1 VRVEIALEVLGI
13 AAVVVAVSGLA
24 EKVRFSAPLLLLLV
38 GVGGSYIPFIDE
50 PVLSSEVV
58 LLGFL
63 PPLLY
68 SAAIR
73 TSIIDFRHNLRP
85 IAYLSILLVLITALG
100 VGLVTW
106 WLLPVSFPVALALG
120 AVVAPPDAVAAT
132 SIARSVGLPRRVVTI
147 LEGESL
153 VNDATAI
160 TCLRVAIA
168 AIGGTFSVFDAG
180 AGFLIALVGGIAIGL
195 AVGALAVMIRVR
207 VRRPVYDTAISFM
220 VPFAAYL
227 PAELVGYHE
236 LHGSGVIS
244 VVTAGL
250 LLGHKSQVIQS
261 GQSRLNERVNW
272 GTIQFLLE
280 NTVFLL
286 IGLQARRTVAALAAS
301 PLSGLEI
308 AVFCVAVLLTVIVLR
323 MIWVFL
329 MRISLFRRQRDGE
342 DDEVEV
348 PWQATLVVGWA
359 GLRGVVTLATVLL
372 IPDNPVTHEIRPVL
386 IFAAM
391 VVTFGTLLLQGLT
404 LPPLVRALH
413 LRGPDARS
421 DALQAATVLT
431 TSTTAAL
438 KALDDLSGAKDSPD
452 VVDRVRDRLNAG
464 PERLWERLGD
474 HSNGET
480 PAEAYRRLRLQTLQ
494 VQRDSVLKVRSN
506 GTVDHEVIEEV
517 LDSFDIEES
526 MLTISG
532 DRADEIDHDDDND
545 VRTPVD
551 PIGPCE
557 HLEAAPTEIAPDG
570 DGRCLDCVRENLTP
584 VHLRI
589 CLACGN
595 VGCCDSSVGRHA
607 DKHFHSTKHKVMRS
621 FEPNEDWRWCYVDQR
636 LG

>member
-1 VRVEIALEVLGI
+1 MCAVEIALEILGI
-13 AAVVVAVSGLA
+13 AAVVIAVSGLA
-24 EKVRFSAPLLLLLV
+24 DKIKVSAPLLLLVV
-38 GVGGSYIPFIDE
+38 GVGVSYVPFIDE
-50 PVLSSEVV
+50 PVLTSEVV

-73 TSIIDFRHNLRP
+73 TSILDFRHNLRP
-85 IAYLSILLVLITALG
+85 IAYLSVLLVLITALG
-100 VGLVTW
+100 VALVAW
-106 WLLPVSFPVALALG
+106 ALLPISFALALALG

-132 SIARSVGLPRRVVTI
+132 SIARRIGLPRRVVTI

-160 TCLRVAIA
+160 TCLRVALA
-168 AIGGTFSVFDAG
+168 ALAVGQFSAFDAG
-180 AGFLIALVGGIAIGL
+180 VGFLIALLGGVAVGLGVGLL
-195 AVGALAVMIRVR
+195 AVVIRRKVR
-207 VRRPVYDTAISFM
+207 NAVYDTAISFM

-227 PAELVGYHE
+227 PAEEIHYHD
-236 LHGSGVIS
+236 LHGSGVIA

-250 LLGHKSQVIQS
+250 LLGHKSQIIQT
-261 GQSRLNERVNW
+261 GQSRLNERINW

-286 IGLQARRTVAALAAS
+286 IGLQARRIVAALADA
-301 PLSGLEI
+301 PLSGGQI
-308 AVFCVAVLLTVIVLR
+308 ALFCVAVFVTVIVLR
-323 MIWVFL
+323 MVWVFL
-329 MRISLFRRQRDGE
+329 MRISLFRRHRDEGE
-342 DDEVEV
+342 EVEV

-372 IPDNPVTHEIRPVL
+372 IPPEVELREVL

-404 LPPLVRALH
+404 LPPLVRALK

-438 KALDDLSGAKDSPD
+438 RALDDLKATGDNPD
-452 VVDRVRDRLNAG
+452 AVERVRDRISSG

-474 HSNGET
+474 HTNGET
-480 PAEAYRRLRLQTLQ
+480 PAETYRRLRLETLQ
-494 VQRDSVLKVRSN
+494 VQRDAVLKVRSN
-506 GTVDHEVIEEV
+506 GTVDHEVVEEV

-526 MLTISG
+526 MLTIAG
-532 DRADEIDHDDDND
+532 DRADRIDQADPG

-551 PIGPCE
+551 PIGPCD
-557 HLEAAPTEIAPDG
+557 HLAAAPCEVEPVG
-570 DGRCLDCVRENLTP
+570 DGRCLDCVREGLTP

-607 DKHFHSTKHKVMRS
+607 ERHFHTTHHPVMRS
-621 FEPNEDWRWCYVDQR
+621 FEPGEDWRWCYKDER

>member
-1 VRVEIALEVLGI
+1 MRVHIALQVLGI

-24 EKVRFSAPLLLLLV
+24 EKIRVSAPLLLLLV
-38 GVGGSYIPFIDE
+38 GVGASFVPFVNE
-50 PVLSSEVV
+50 PELSSQVV

-73 TSIIDFRHNLRP
+73 TSILDFRHNLRP
-85 IAYLSILLVLITALG
+85 IAYLSVLLVLITALG
-100 VGLVTW
+100 VAVVTW
-106 WLLPVSFPVALALG
+106 LLLPVSFAVALALG

-132 SIARSVGLPRRVVTI
+132 SIARRVGLPRRVVTI

-160 TCLRVAIA
+160 TCLRVALA
-168 AIGGTFSVFDAG
+168 AIAVGTFSVFDAT
-180 AGFLIALVGGIAIGL
+180 AGFLIALLGGVAIGL
-195 AVGALAVMIRVR
+195 AVGGLAVLVRMRVR
-207 VRRPVYDTAISFM
+207 NAVYDTAISFM

-227 PAELVGYHE
+227 PAELIGYHE

-261 GQSRLNERVNW
+261 GPSRLSERINW
-272 GTIQFLLE
+272 STIQFLLE

-286 IGLQARRTVAALAAS
+286 IGLQARRIVAAVAQS
-301 PLSGLEI
+301 PVSGTHI
-308 AVFCVAVLLTVIVLR
+308 AVFCVAVFVTVIVLR
-323 MIWVFL
+323 MAWVFL
-329 MRISLFRRQRDGE
+329 SASRCSVAPRRGRVGGGAVAGHPRGRLGRSARCGDAGDRAADPDHVELRDG
-342 DDEVEV
+342 
-348 PWQATLVVGWA
+348 
-359 GLRGVVTLATVLL
+359 L
-372 IPDNPVTHEIRPVL
+372 IL
-386 IFAAM
+386 AAM
-391 VVTFGTLLLQGLT
+391 VVTVGTLLLQGLT

-431 TSTTAAL
+431 TSTTAAM
-438 KALDDLSGAKDSPD
+438 KALDDLTGYQDNPE
-452 VVDRVRDRLNAG
+452 VIERVRERISAA

-474 HSNGET
+474 HTNGET
-480 PAEAYRRLRLQTLQ
+480 PAETYRRLRLQTLQ
-494 VQRDSVLKVRSN
+494 VQRDAVLKVRSN

-532 DRADEIDHDDDND
+532 ERLDEIDGPGD

-557 HLEAAPTEIAPDG
+557 HIQAAPTEIAPNG
-570 DGRCLDCVRENLTP
+570 TGSART
-584 VHLRI
+584 
-589 CLACGN
+589 A
-595 VGCCDSSVGRHA
+595 SA
-607 DKHFHSTKHKVMRS
+607 ST
-621 FEPNEDWRWCYVDQR
+621 
-636 LG
+636 

>member
-1 VRVEIALEVLGI
+1 MRVEIALEVLGI

-24 EKVRFSAPLLLLLV
+24 EKMRFSAPLLLLLV
-38 GVGGSYIPFIDE
+38 GVGASYLPFIDE
-50 PVLSSEVV
+50 PVLSTEVV

-85 IAYLSILLVLITALG
+85 IAYLSVLLVLITALG

-106 WLLPVSFPVALALG
+106 WLLPVSFPIALALG

-160 TCLRVAIA
+160 TCLRVAVA
-168 AIGGTFSVFDAG
+168 AIGGSFSLVDAG
-180 AGFLIALVGGIAIGL
+180 IGFLIALVGGVAVGL
-195 AVGALAVMIRVR
+195 AVGGLAVLIRTR

-227 PAELVGYHE
+227 PAEELGYHE
-236 LHGSGVIS
+236 SHGSGVIA

-286 IGLQARRTVAALAAS
+286 IGLQARRTLLALRDS
-301 PLSGLEI
+301 LLSGWQI
-308 AVFCVAVLLTVIVLR
+308 AGFCLAVLGTVVVLR
-323 MIWVFL
+323 MAWVFL
-329 MRISLFRRQRDGE
+329 MRLSLFRRRRDE
-342 DDEVEV
+342 DTEDKA

-372 IPDNPVTHEIRPVL
+372 IPDEPVTHEIRPVL

-391 VVTFGTLLLQGLT
+391 VVTFSTLLLQGLT

-438 KALDDLSGAKDSPD
+438 KALDDLSGDHDNPD
-452 VVDRVRDRLNAG
+452 VVERVRDRLTSG

-480 PAEAYRRLRLQTLQ
+480 PADTYRRLRLQTLQ
-494 VQRDSVLKVRSN
+494 VQRDAVLKVRSN

-532 DRADEIDHDDDND
+532 ERADEIDGADDE

-551 PIGPCE
+551 PIGPCV
-557 HLEAAPTEIAPDG
+557 HLESAATEIEPDG
-570 DGRCLDCVRENLTP
+570 DGRCLDCVREHLDP

-595 VGCCDSSVGRHA
+595 VGCCDSSAGRHA

>member
-1 VRVEIALEVLGI
+1 MRVEIALEVLGI

-24 EKVRFSAPLLLLLV
+24 ERWRVSAPLLLLLV
-38 GVGGSYIPFIDE
+38 GVGASYVPFIDE
-50 PVLSSEVV
+50 PVLSSEIV

-85 IAYLSILLVLITALG
+85 IAYLSVLLVLITALG
-100 VGLVTW
+100 VGVVTW
-106 WLLPVSFPVALALG
+106 YLLPVSFPVALALG

-168 AIGGTFSVFDAG
+168 AIGGSFSVFDAG

-195 AVGALAVMIRVR
+195 AVGALAVLIRIR

-227 PAELVGYHE
+227 PAELVGYDE
-236 LHGSGVIS
+236 LHGSGVIA

-286 IGLQARRTVAALAAS
+286 IGLQARRTVAALAQS
-301 PLSGLEI
+301 PLSGWQI
-308 AVFCVAVLLTVIVLR
+308 AGFCLAVLGTVIVLR

-329 MRISLFRRQRDGE
+329 MRISLFRRQRDGD

-372 IPDNPVTHEIRPVL
+372 IPDNPVTQEIRPVL

-438 KALDDLSGAKDSPD
+438 KALDDLSGAADNPD
-452 VVDRVRDRLNAG
+452 VVARVRDRLNAG

-494 VQRDSVLKVRSN
+494 VQRDSVLKTRSN

-532 DRADEIDHDDDND
+532 ERADEIQDANDD

-551 PIGPCE
+551 PIGPCP
-557 HLEAAPTEIAPDG
+557 HLEAAPTEVEPDG

-595 VGCCDSSVGRHA
+595 VGCCDSSPGRHA
-607 DKHFHSTKHKVMRS
+607 DKHFHTAKHKVMRS
-621 FEPNEDWRWCYVDQR
+621 FEPGEDWRWCYVDER